1 MDMKLI
7 ADLHLHSKYSGATSQ
22 RMNISELVD
31 FARIKGLDIVGTGDA
46 LHPKWLKELEK
57 ELEYIGDGLYI
68 SRKYEKTYF
77 IIQVEVATIHQF
89 NGKSRRIHHVILM
102 PHLEIA
108 RQLSE
113 ILRSY
118 GDVES
123 DGRPIL
129 NMNPAELVEIVI
141 KVDKSNIVFPAH
153 AWTPWWSM
161 LGAFSGVNH
170 IRECYQDMVKY
181 IYAIETGLSSDPPM
195 NWRVSWLDNY
205 TLLSFSDSHSPY
217 PYRLGRE
224 AVVFNLSKLSYSEI
238 LEAIKNKDPEKILMT
253 IEVPPEYGKYHW
265 SGHRNCGYGPLDPL
279 EARRLNYK
287 CPVCGR
293 KLTKGVDDRVEEL
306 ADRPRGYLPA
316 NKINYVHLVP
326 LQELIALSM
335 GIEVDDESKLNSKK
349 VWSVYEKL
357 VNAFSNE
364 FKILLETSE
373 EEIEKA
379 GGRRLAELI
388 SSMRQGRIKIVPG
401 YDGVYG
407 RLMIEPKHQEEKQ
420 AGTRKLE
427 DYF

>member
-1 MDMKLI
+1 
-7 ADLHLHSKYSGATSQ
+7 
-22 RMNISELVD
+22 
-31 FARIKGLDIVGTGDA
+31 
-46 LHPKWLKELEK
+46 
-57 ELEYIGDGLYI
+57 
-68 SRKYEKTYF
+68 
-77 IIQVEVATIHQF
+77 
-89 NGKSRRIHHVILM
+89 
-102 PHLEIA
+102 
-108 RQLSE
+108 
-113 ILRSY
+113 
-118 GDVES
+118 
-123 DGRPIL
+123 
-129 NMNPAELVEIVI
+129 
-141 KVDKSNIVFPAH
+141 
-153 AWTPWWSM
+153 
-161 LGAFSGVNH
+161 
-170 IRECYQDMVKY
+170 
-181 IYAIETGLSSDPPM
+181 
-195 NWRVSWLDNY
+195 
-205 TLLSFSDSHSPY
+205 FSDSHSPY

-349 VWSVYEKL
+349 VWCVYEKL

-364 FKILLETSE
+364 FRILLETSE

-401 YDGVYG
+401 YDGMYG
-407 RLMIEPKHQEEKQ
+407 RLMIEPKQQEEKQ